1 MAKTFKYPGYTA
13 ILPPRVRYDQKLP
26 GTAKLLYAE
35 VTAMTDVTGFCWATN
50 GYLGRLIGV
59 SKDRA
64 ARLLGM
70 LEERE
75 YVQIEVIRNDA
86 NTVIERRIF
95 ITDLGLVR
103 LPPPVKNTG
112 RGPGENTEENDKR
125 EYILPPKAPHRGAR
139 EKIHK
144 GAPDWR
150 PEMFCRLWEW
160 YPHDKR
166 GNKQRAIRAWDA
178 LHPSDELIDTII
190 AALEAQSLTDEWQRG
205 VGISHLSTYLN
216 GYGWEGWEDPQE
228 PRPAASTRPRAERR
242 DIECI

>member
-1 MAKTFKYPGYTA
+1 MEKPFKYPGYTA
-13 ILPPRVRYDQKLP
+13 ILPPRVRYDQQIP

-35 VTAMTDVTGFCWATN
+35 ITAMTDVTGFCWATN

-64 ARLLGM
+64 AKLLGM
-70 LEERE
+70 LEERG
-75 YVQIEVIRNDA
+75 YVQIEVIRDAA

-112 RGPGENTEENDKR
+112 RGPGENNGSPPGENDGENGKR

-139 EKIHK
+139 QKVHK
-144 GAPDWR
+144 AQPDWA
-150 PEMFCRLWEW
+150 PGAFLKLWEW
-160 YPHDKR
+160 YPHEKR

-178 LHPSDELIDTII
+178 LHPDNDLIETI
-190 AALEAQSLTDEWQRG
+190 ATALAAQSMTEEWERG
-205 VGISHLSTYLN
+205 VGIPHLSTYLN
-216 GYGWEGWEDPQE
+216 GYGWEGWEEGGGDP
-228 PRPAASTRPRAERR
+228 
-242 DIECI
+242 

>member
-1 MAKTFKYPGYTA
+1 MEKPFKYPGYTA
-13 ILPPRVRYDQKLP
+13 ILPPRVRYDQQIP

-64 ARLLGM
+64 AKLLGM
-70 LEERE
+70 LEERG
-75 YVQIEVIRNDA
+75 YVQIEVIRDAA

-112 RGPGENTEENDKR
+112 RGPGENNGSPPGENDGENDKR

-139 EKIHK
+139 QKVHK
-144 GAPDWR
+144 AQPDWA
-150 PEMFCRLWEW
+150 PVAFLKLWEW
-160 YPHDKR
+160 YPHEKR

-178 LHPSDELIDTII
+178 LHPDNDLIETI
-190 AALEAQSLTDEWQRG
+190 ATALDAQSQTEDWERG

-216 GYGWEGWEDPQE
+216 GYGWEGWEEGGGDP
-228 PRPAASTRPRAERR
+228 
-242 DIECI
+242 